1 MLLYLL
7 NNSCLC
13 RVLLPQQRRLF
24 VHFTSYTNFWISLHL
39 FNLYIPLVPVIEKH
53 PESCTVQLG
62 RDCKLFCHV
71 IGKNLKYRWYR
82 RSRCLEG
89 EVSPRL
95 APCKRSHYPDSV
107 RGVLASWL
115 VRSSPDRGVRDRA
128 PSWGPCVVFLDKY
141 LLDRKSVV

>member
-1 MLLYLL
+1 MLFYLL

-13 RVLLPQQRRLF
+13 HVL
-24 VHFTSYTNFWISLHL
+24 FTPTAKTFCSFYFIRTCWTSLRL

-95 APCKRSHYPDSV
+95 VPCKRSHYPNNV

-115 VRSSPDRGVRDRA
+115 VRSSPDWGVRVRA
-128 PSWGPCVVFLDKY
+128 PSWGPCVVFLDKIP
-141 LLDRKSVV
+141 LTNRV